1 MKKLFQILSLC
12 HTVHVDDSSPE
23 KYQASSPDEF
33 SFIKFCSEVGLE
45 YQGDQKCAET
55 STITRT
61 IKFDNCVYKYKLLDI
76 LDFDSDRKRMS
87 VIVRDMQ
94 DNKIILLCKGAESSV
109 YKCCIS
115 GNIQS
120 CDADIKMFAKKGWRT
135 LALAYRYLTEK
146 EYESIQNILKKAYN
160 DIINRKERI
169 AQAFHEVENKLELIG
184 ATAVEDKL
192 QEDVAFTLE
201 ELRRAGIKIWVLTGD
216 KRETA
221 INISHSCK
229 HFSNHMTKL
238 LMTDIKDVNQIKK
251 RIKFYRKQ

>member
-1 MKKLFQILSLC
+1 MKMFFQILSLC

-23 KYQASSPDEF
+23 KFQASSPDEF
-33 SFIKFCSEVGLE
+33 SFIKFCSEIGLE
-45 YQGDQKCAET
+45 YQGEQKCAET

-61 IKFDNCVYKYKLLDI
+61 IKYDNSIFKFMLLDI

-87 VIVRDMQ
+87 VIVKDMQ
-94 DNKIILLCKGAESSV
+94 DNKIVLLCKGAENSV
-109 YKCCIS
+109 FKCCIS

-146 EYESIQNILKKAYN
+146 EYESIKNILKRAYN
-160 DIINRKERI
+160 DIINRKERV
-169 AQAFHEVENKLELIG
+169 AQAFNEVESKLNLIG
-184 ATAVEDKL
+184 STAVEDKL

-221 INISHSCK
+221 INISYACK
-229 HFSNHMTKL
+229 HFSNHMQKL
-238 LMTDIKDVNQIKK
+238 LMTDIKNVDQIRK
-251 RIKFYRKQ
+251 RIKFFRKQ